1 MALPDFQSFF
11 KPLLEIAVDGKE
23 HSLQEAREIIAKT
36 MAISQEDLRELL
48 PSGTQTK
55 FENRIAWAKSF
66 FVQAK
71 VFETPRRGYFR
82 ITQRGRDLLKQGHQ
96 RIDIKVLNQF
106 PEFVEFRTTKSSK
119 NEEPEPV
126 TETPEETLQKAY
138 ESIRNDLSSQILE
151 RIKTN
156 TPQFFEKLVVD
167 LMVAMGYGGS
177 RADAGKSVGTSGD
190 EGIDGIIKEDRL
202 GLDVVYLQAKR
213 WDGTVGR
220 PEIQKFVGAL
230 HGKKAKKGVFIT
242 TGKFSEEA
250 VKYAEAI
257 DAKVILIDGRLL
269 AELMIDCGLGTTSTA
284 KYELK
289 RIDSDYFA
297 EE

>member
-11 KPLLEIAVDGKE
+11 KPLLEIAADGKE
-23 HSLQEAREIIAKT
+23 HSLQEARETIAKT
-36 MAISQEDLRELL
+36 MAISQEDLKELL
-48 PSGTQTK
+48 PSGIQTK

-71 VFETPRRGYFR
+71 AFETPRRGYFR
-82 ITQRGRDLLKQGHQ
+82 ITQRGRDLVKQGHQ

-106 PEFVEFRTTKSSK
+106 PEFVEFRTAKSTK
-119 NEEPEPV
+119 NEEIEPV
-126 TETPEETLQKAY
+126 NETPEETLQKAY
-138 ESIRNDLSSQILE
+138 AGIRSDLSSQILE
-151 RIKTN
+151 RIKSN

-177 RADAGKSVGTSGD
+177 RADAGKSIGTSGD

-220 PEIQKFVGAL
+220 R
-230 HGKKAKKGVFIT
+230 
-242 TGKFSEEA
+242 
-250 VKYAEAI
+250 KYKSSSAP
-257 DAKVILIDGRLL
+257 
-269 AELMIDCGLGTTSTA
+269 
-284 KYELK
+284 
-289 RIDSDYFA
+289 
-297 EE
+297 

>member
-1 MALPDFQSFF
+1 MEMALPDFQSFF
-11 KPLLEIAVDGKE
+11 KPLLEIAADGKD
-23 HSLQEAREIIAKT
+23 HSLQEAREIIAKR

-48 PSGTQTK
+48 PSGIQTK
-55 FENRIAWAKSF
+55 FENRVAWAKSF
-66 FVQAK
+66 FVQAT

-82 ITQRGRDLLKQGHQ
+82 ITQRGRELLKQGHQ

-106 PEFVEFRTTKSSK
+106 PEFVEFRTAKSAK

-126 TETPEETLQKAY
+126 TEMPEETLQKAY
-138 ESIRNDLSSQILE
+138 ESIRSDLTSQILE

-230 HGKKAKKGVFIT
+230 TGKKAKKGVFIT
-242 TGKFSEEA
+242 TGKFSDEA

-257 DAKVILIDGRLL
+257 DPKVILIDGRSL
-269 AELMIDCGLGTTSTA
+269 AELMMDCGLGLAPVS
-284 KYELK
+284 
-289 RIDSDYFA
+289 
-297 EE
+297 